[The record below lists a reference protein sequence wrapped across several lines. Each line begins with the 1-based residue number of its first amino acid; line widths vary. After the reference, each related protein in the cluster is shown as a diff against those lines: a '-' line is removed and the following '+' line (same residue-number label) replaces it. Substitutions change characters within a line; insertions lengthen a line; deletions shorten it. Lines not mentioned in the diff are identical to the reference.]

1 MDTLNHTYNMILIDL
16 SQILM
21 ASTMMSMEK
30 GQTEADLD
38 FIRHSVLN
46 SLRMYR
52 SKYTDE
58 YGELVICCDS
68 PHSWRRDHFP
78 QYKAGRKSGR
88 EASPLNWSQIF
99 GCFDTIKTELK
110 TMFPYKFLQVDGAEA
125 DDIIGVVSR
134 VISQSTGE
142 KVMIISSDKD
152 FIQLQKYKNVHQW
165 SPVTK
170 KLVNG
175 IDPNQ
180 YLFEHILRGDKSDGI
195 PNVLSADNS
204 IVDGVRQKPIT
215 KKYVENFVMHN
226 AELNGRTHE
235 EVRNFHRNEK
245 LIDLNETPQDICK
258 KIWEEYRVEPKGQ
271 RRDLLN
277 FFVEKKLNNLIETI
291 GDF

>member
-1 MDTLNHTYNMILIDL
+1 MILVDL
-16 SQILM
+16 SQIMM

-30 GQTEADLD
+30 GQTEADVD
-38 FIRHSVLN
+38 FIRHMVLN

-52 SKYTDE
+52 TNYSKE

-68 PHSWRRDHFP
+68 PHSWRKDHFP
-78 QYKAGRKSGR
+78 QYKAGRKTGR
-88 EASPLNWSQIF
+88 DASPLNWTQIF

-110 TMFPYKFLQVDGAEA
+110 TIFPYKFVQVDGAEA
-125 DDIIGVVSR
+125 DDIIGLLSR
-134 VISQSTGE
+134 TESRNE

-152 FIQLQKYKNVHQW
+152 FIQLHQYDNVYQW

-175 IDPNQ
+175 IEPHG
-180 YLFEHILRGDKSDGI
+180 YLFEHILRGDKGDGI

-215 KKYVENFVMHN
+215 KKYVENFVLHN
-226 AELNGRTHE
+226 AEISGRSETE
-235 EVRNFHRNEK
+235 IRNFHRNQK
-245 LIDLNETPQDICK
+245 LIDLNETPPSLCEQ
-258 KIWEEYRVEPKGQ
+258 IWEEYQKEPEGQ

-277 FFVEKKLNNLIETI
+277 FFIEKKLNNLIETI
-291 GDF
+291 GEF

>member
-1 MDTLNHTYNMILIDL
+1 MILVDL
-16 SQILM
+16 SQIMM

-30 GQTEADLD
+30 GQTEADVD
-38 FIRHSVLN
+38 FIRHMVLN

-52 SKYTDE
+52 TEYNDK

-78 QYKAGRKSGR
+78 QYKASRKTGR
-88 EASPLNWSQIF
+88 EESPLNWTQIF
-99 GCFDTIKTELK
+99 GCFETIKEELK
-110 TMFPYKFLQVDGAEA
+110 TVFPYRFIQVDGAEA
-125 DDIIGVVSR
+125 DDIIGYLSR
-134 VISQSTGE
+134 TESRNE
-142 KVMIISSDKD
+142 KIMIISSDKD
-152 FIQLQKYKNVHQW
+152 FIQLHKYDNVYQW

-175 IDPNQ
+175 IDPHG

-215 KKYVENFVMHN
+215 KKYVENFVLHN
-226 AELNGRTHE
+226 AEISGRSETE
-235 EVRNFHRNEK
+235 IRNFHRNQK
-245 LIDLNETPQDICK
+245 LIDLNETPTNLCE
-258 KIWEEYRVEPKGQ
+258 KIWEEYQKEPQGK

-277 FFVEKKLNNLIETI
+277 FFVEKRLNNLIETI

>member
-1 MDTLNHTYNMILIDL
+1 MILVDL
-16 SQILM
+16 SQIMM

-30 GQTEADLD
+30 GQTEADVD
-38 FIRHSVLN
+38 FIRHMVLN

-52 SKYTDE
+52 TEYNEK

-68 PHSWRRDHFP
+68 PHSWRREHFP
-78 QYKAGRKSGR
+78 QYKAGRKTGR
-88 EASPLNWSQIF
+88 EESPLNWTQIF
-99 GCFDTIKTELK
+99 GCFETIKEELK
-110 TMFPYKFLQVDGAEA
+110 TVFPYRFIQVDGAEA
-125 DDIIGVVSR
+125 DDIIGYLSR
-134 VISQSTGE
+134 TESRNE

-152 FIQLQKYKNVHQW
+152 FIQLHQYDNVYQW

-175 IDPNQ
+175 IEPHG

-215 KKYVENFVMHN
+215 KKYVENFVLHN
-226 AELNGRTHE
+226 AEISGRSETE
-235 EVRNFHRNEK
+235 IRNFHRNQK
-245 LIDLNETPQDICK
+245 LIDLNETPPSLCEQ
-258 KIWEEYRVEPKGQ
+258 IWEEYQKEPEGQ

-277 FFVEKKLNNLIETI
+277 FFIEKKLNNLIESI
-291 GDF
+291 GEF

>member
-1 MDTLNHTYNMILIDL
+1 MILVDL
-16 SQILM
+16 SQIMM

-30 GQTEADLD
+30 GQTEADVD
-38 FIRHSVLN
+38 FIRHMVLN

-52 SKYTDE
+52 TEYNDK

-68 PHSWRRDHFP
+68 PHSWRREHFP
-78 QYKAGRKSGR
+78 QYKAGRKTGR
-88 EASPLNWSQIF
+88 EESPLNWTQIF
-99 GCFDTIKTELK
+99 GCFETIKEELK
-110 TMFPYKFLQVDGAEA
+110 TVFPYRFIQVDGAEA
-125 DDIIGVVSR
+125 DDIIGYLSR
-134 VISQSTGE
+134 TESRNE
-142 KVMIISSDKD
+142 KIMIISSDKD
-152 FIQLQKYKNVHQW
+152 FIQLHQYDNVYQW

-175 IDPNQ
+175 IEPHG

-215 KKYVENFVMHN
+215 KKYVENFVLHN
-226 AELNGRTHE
+226 AEISGRSETE
-235 EVRNFHRNEK
+235 IRNYHRNKK
-245 LIDLNETPQDICK
+245 LIDLNETPPSLCEQ
-258 KIWEEYRVEPKGQ
+258 IWEEYRKEPQGK

-277 FFVEKKLNNLIETI
+277 FFVEKRLNNLIETI

>member
-1 MDTLNHTYNMILIDL
+1 MILVDL
-16 SQILM
+16 SQIMM

-38 FIRHSVLN
+38 FVRHSVLN
-46 SLRMYR
+46 SLRMFR
-52 SKYTDE
+52 STYHET
-58 YGELVICCDS
+58 YGELVICCDA
-68 PHSWRRDHFP
+68 PNSWRREHFP
-78 QYKAGRKSGR
+78 QYKAGRKTTRDS
-88 EASPLNWSQIF
+88 SPLNWSQIF
-99 GCFDTIKTELK
+99 DCFNTIKTELK
-110 TMFPYKFLQVDGAEA
+110 TIFPYKFIQVDKAEA
-125 DDIIGVVSR
+125 DDIIGLLSR
-134 VISQSTGE
+134 TESRNE

-152 FIQLQKYKNVHQW
+152 FIQLHQYENVYQW

-175 IDPNQ
+175 IEPHG

-195 PNVLSADNS
+195 PNVLSKDNS

-226 AELNGRTHE
+226 AELSGRTDE
-235 EVRNFHRNEK
+235 EIRNFHRNQK
-245 LIDLNETPQDICK
+245 LIDLNETPPSLCEQ
-258 KIWEEYRVEPKGQ
+258 IWEEYQKEPEGK
-271 RRDLLN
+271 RRDLLT

>member
-1 MDTLNHTYNMILIDL
+1 M
-16 SQILM
+16 M

-30 GQTEADLD
+30 GQTEADVD
-38 FIRHSVLN
+38 FIRHMVLN

-52 SKYTDE
+52 TEYNEK

-68 PHSWRRDHFP
+68 PHSWRREHFP
-78 QYKAGRKSGR
+78 QYKAGRKTGR
-88 EASPLNWSQIF
+88 EESPLNWTQIF
-99 GCFDTIKTELK
+99 GCFETIKEELK
-110 TMFPYKFLQVDGAEA
+110 TVFPYRFIQVDGAEA
-125 DDIIGVVSR
+125 DDIIGYLSR
-134 VISQSTGE
+134 TESRNE
-142 KVMIISSDKD
+142 KIMIISSDKD
-152 FIQLQKYKNVHQW
+152 FIQLHQYDNVYQW

-175 IDPNQ
+175 IEPHG

-215 KKYVENFVMHN
+215 KKYVDNFVLHN
-226 AELNGRTHE
+226 AEISGRSETE
-235 EVRNFHRNEK
+235 IRNYHRNQK
-245 LIDLNETPQDICK
+245 LIDLNETPPSLCEQ
-258 KIWEEYRVEPKGQ
+258 IWEEYKKEPQGK

-277 FFVEKKLNNLIETI
+277 FFVEKRLNNLIETI

>member
-1 MDTLNHTYNMILIDL
+1 MILVDL
-16 SQILM
+16 SQIMM

-30 GQTEADLD
+30 GQTEADVD
-38 FIRHSVLN
+38 FIRHMVLN

-52 SKYTDE
+52 TEYNEK

-68 PHSWRRDHFP
+68 PHSWRREHFP
-78 QYKAGRKSGR
+78 QYKAGRKTGR
-88 EASPLNWSQIF
+88 EESPLNWTQIF
-99 GCFDTIKTELK
+99 GCFETIKEELK
-110 TMFPYKFLQVDGAEA
+110 TVFPYRFIQVDGAEA
-125 DDIIGVVSR
+125 DDIIGYLSR
-134 VISQSTGE
+134 TESRNE
-142 KVMIISSDKD
+142 KIMIISSDKD
-152 FIQLQKYKNVHQW
+152 FIQLHQYDNVYQW

-175 IDPNQ
+175 IEPHG

-215 KKYVENFVMHN
+215 KKYVENFVLHN
-226 AELNGRTHE
+226 AEISGRSETE
-235 EVRNFHRNEK
+235 IRNFHRNQK
-245 LIDLNETPQDICK
+245 LIDLNETPTNLCE
-258 KIWEEYRVEPKGQ
+258 KIWEEYQKEPQGK

-277 FFVEKKLNNLIETI
+277 FFVEKRLNNLIETI

>member
-1 MDTLNHTYNMILIDL
+1 MILVDL
-16 SQILM
+16 SQIMM

-30 GQTEADLD
+30 GQTEADVD
-38 FIRHSVLN
+38 FIRHMVLN

-52 SKYTDE
+52 TEYNEK

-68 PHSWRRDHFP
+68 PHSWRREHFP
-78 QYKAGRKSGR
+78 QYKAGRKTGR
-88 EASPLNWSQIF
+88 EESPLNWTQIF
-99 GCFDTIKTELK
+99 GCFETIKEELK
-110 TMFPYKFLQVDGAEA
+110 TVFPYKFVQVDGAEA
-125 DDIIGVVSR
+125 DDIIGLLSR
-134 VISQSTGE
+134 TESRNE

-152 FIQLQKYKNVHQW
+152 FIQLHQYDNVYQW

-175 IDPNQ
+175 IEPHG

-215 KKYVENFVMHN
+215 KKYVENFVLHN
-226 AELNGRTHE
+226 AEISGRSETE
-235 EVRNFHRNEK
+235 IRNFHRNQK
-245 LIDLNETPQDICK
+245 LIDLNETPTNLCE
-258 KIWEEYRVEPKGQ
+258 KIWEEYQKEPQGK

-277 FFVEKKLNNLIETI
+277 FFVEKRLNNLIETI

>member
-1 MDTLNHTYNMILIDL
+1 MILVDL
-16 SQILM
+16 SQIMM

-30 GQTEADLD
+30 GQTEADVD
-38 FIRHSVLN
+38 FIRHMVLN

-52 SKYTDE
+52 TEYNDK

-78 QYKAGRKSGR
+78 QYKASRKTGR
-88 EASPLNWSQIF
+88 EESPLNWTQIF
-99 GCFDTIKTELK
+99 GCFETIKEELK
-110 TMFPYKFLQVDGAEA
+110 TVFPYRFIQVDGAEA
-125 DDIIGVVSR
+125 DDIIGYLSR
-134 VISQSTGE
+134 TESRNE
-142 KVMIISSDKD
+142 KIMIISSDKD
-152 FIQLQKYKNVHQW
+152 FIQLHKYDNVYQW

-175 IDPNQ
+175 IEPHG

-215 KKYVENFVMHN
+215 KKYVENFVLHN
-226 AELNGRTHE
+226 AEISGRSETE
-235 EVRNFHRNEK
+235 IRNFHRNQK
-245 LIDLNETPQDICK
+245 LIDLNETPTNLCE
-258 KIWEEYRVEPKGQ
+258 KIWEEYQKEPQGK

-277 FFVEKKLNNLIETI
+277 FFVEKRLNNLIETI

>member
-1 MDTLNHTYNMILIDL
+1 MILVDL
-16 SQILM
+16 SQIMM

-30 GQTEADLD
+30 GQTEADVD
-38 FIRHSVLN
+38 FIRHMVLN

-52 SKYTDE
+52 TEYNDK

-68 PHSWRRDHFP
+68 PHSWRREHFP
-78 QYKAGRKSGR
+78 QYKAGRKTGR
-88 EASPLNWSQIF
+88 EESPLNWTQIF
-99 GCFDTIKTELK
+99 GCFETIKEELK
-110 TMFPYKFLQVDGAEA
+110 TVFPYRFIQVDGAEA
-125 DDIIGVVSR
+125 DDIIGYLSR
-134 VISQSTGE
+134 TESRNE
-142 KVMIISSDKD
+142 KIMIISSDKD
-152 FIQLQKYKNVHQW
+152 FIQLHKYDNVYQW

-175 IDPNQ
+175 IEPHG

-215 KKYVENFVMHN
+215 KKYVENFVLHN
-226 AELNGRTHE
+226 AEISGRSETE
-235 EVRNFHRNEK
+235 IRNFHRNQK
-245 LIDLNETPQDICK
+245 LIDLNETPTNLCE
-258 KIWEEYRVEPKGQ
+258 KIWEEYQKEPQGK

-277 FFVEKKLNNLIETI
+277 FFVEKRLNNLIETI

>member
-1 MDTLNHTYNMILIDL
+1 MILVDL
-16 SQILM
+16 SQIMM

-30 GQTEADLD
+30 GQTEADVD
-38 FIRHSVLN
+38 FIRHMVLN

-52 SKYTDE
+52 TEYNEK

-68 PHSWRRDHFP
+68 PHSWRREHFP
-78 QYKAGRKSGR
+78 QYKAGRKTGR
-88 EASPLNWSQIF
+88 EESPLNWTQIF
-99 GCFDTIKTELK
+99 GCFETIKEELK
-110 TMFPYKFLQVDGAEA
+110 TVFPYKFIQVDGAEA
-125 DDIIGVVSR
+125 DDIIGYLSR
-134 VISQSTGE
+134 TESRNE
-142 KVMIISSDKD
+142 KIMIISSDKD
-152 FIQLQKYKNVHQW
+152 FIQLHQYDNVYQW

-175 IDPNQ
+175 IEPHG

-215 KKYVENFVMHN
+215 KKYVENFVLHN
-226 AELNGRTHE
+226 AEISGRSETE
-235 EVRNFHRNEK
+235 IRNFHRNQK
-245 LIDLNETPQDICK
+245 LIDLNETPTNLCEQ
-258 KIWEEYRVEPKGQ
+258 IWKEYQKEPQGK

-277 FFVEKKLNNLIETI
+277 FFVEKRLNNLIETI

>member
-1 MDTLNHTYNMILIDL
+1 MILVDL
-16 SQILM
+16 SQIMM

-30 GQTEADLD
+30 GQTEADVD
-38 FIRHSVLN
+38 FIRHMVLN

-52 SKYTDE
+52 TEYNEK

-68 PHSWRRDHFP
+68 PHSWRREHFP
-78 QYKAGRKSGR
+78 QYKAGRKTGR
-88 EASPLNWSQIF
+88 EESPLNWTQIF
-99 GCFDTIKTELK
+99 GCFETIKEELK
-110 TMFPYKFLQVDGAEA
+110 TVFPYKFVQVDGAEA
-125 DDIIGVVSR
+125 DDIIGLLSR
-134 VISQSTGE
+134 TESRNE

-152 FIQLQKYKNVHQW
+152 FIQLHQYDNVYQW

-175 IDPNQ
+175 IEPHG

-215 KKYVENFVMHN
+215 KKYVENFVLHN
-226 AELNGRTHE
+226 AEISGRSE
-235 EVRNFHRNEK
+235 MEIRNFHRNQK
-245 LIDLNETPQDICK
+245 LIDLNETPPSLCEQ
-258 KIWEEYRVEPKGQ
+258 IWEEYQKEPEGQ

-277 FFVEKKLNNLIETI
+277 FFIEKKLNNLIESI
-291 GDF
+291 GEF

>member
-1 MDTLNHTYNMILIDL
+1 
-16 SQILM
+16 M

-30 GQTEADLD
+30 GQTEADVD

-52 SKYTDE
+52 SKYTEE
-58 YGELVICCDS
+58 YGELVICCDDRN
-68 PHSWRRDHFP
+68 SWRREHFP
-78 QYKAGRKSGR
+78 YYKAGRKSSR
-88 EASPLNWSQIF
+88 ESSPLNWTQIF
-99 GCFDTIKTELK
+99 ECFNTIKSELK
-110 TMFPYKFLQVDGAEA
+110 TVFPYKFIQVEGAEA
-125 DDIIGVVSR
+125 DDIIGVLSR
-134 VISQSTGE
+134 NESRSE

-152 FIQLQKYKNVHQW
+152 FIQLQQYDNVYQW

-175 IDPNQ
+175 FEPNG
-180 YLFEHILRGDKSDGI
+180 YLFEHILRGDKGDGI
-195 PNVLSADNS
+195 PNVLSKDNS

-226 AELNGRTHE
+226 AHLNDRTDE
-235 EVRNFHRNEK
+235 EIRNFHRNQK
-245 LIDLNETPQDICK
+245 LIDLNETPPTLCNE
-258 KIWEEYRVEPKGQ
+258 IWDEYQKEPVGQ

-291 GDF
+291 GEF

>member
-1 MDTLNHTYNMILIDL
+1 MILVDL
-16 SQILM
+16 SQIMM

-38 FIRHSVLN
+38 FVRHSVLN
-46 SLRMYR
+46 SLRMFR
-52 SKYTDE
+52 STYHET
-58 YGELVICCDS
+58 YGELVICCDA
-68 PHSWRRDHFP
+68 PNSWRREHFP
-78 QYKAGRKSGR
+78 QYKAGRKTTRDS
-88 EASPLNWSQIF
+88 SPLNWSQIF
-99 GCFDTIKTELK
+99 DCFNTIKTELK
-110 TMFPYKFLQVDGAEA
+110 TIFPYKFIQVDRAEA
-125 DDIIGVVSR
+125 DDIIGLLSR
-134 VISQSTGE
+134 TESRNE

-152 FIQLQKYKNVHQW
+152 FIQLHQYENVYQW

-175 IDPNQ
+175 IEPHG

-215 KKYVENFVMHN
+215 KKYVDNFVLHN
-226 AELNGRTHE
+226 AEISGRSETE
-235 EVRNFHRNEK
+235 IRNYHRNKK
-245 LIDLNETPQDICK
+245 LIDLNETPPSLCEQ
-258 KIWEEYRVEPKGQ
+258 IWEEFQKEPQGK

-277 FFVEKKLNNLIETI
+277 FFVEKRLNNLIETI